1 MIQRQPEG
9 SQLSSPAHGMT
20 HDRFSQAPYQCR
32 FDWGISGTLRA
43 VSRGDVVLLVDV
55 LSFSTSTAIAV
66 SRGALIY
73 PCAITDDPREIARQ
87 IGGEAAVDR
96 NQVPAA
102 GKYSL
107 SPGSLVDVN
116 RGQRIV
122 IPSLNG
128 ATCSRSATHATI
140 TMTAA
145 LVNAGV
151 TARVISAA
159 LVGRNRSVTIVA
171 CGEREKESNTG
182 DLRMAIED
190 YLGAG
195 AIIARLDCTKSP
207 EAQVAEAAFRNC
219 KSDLQALLW
228 DSVSG
233 RELRAIGFGEDVKC
247 AANIDSVDAVPVLKD
262 GFFVRME
269 P

>member
-159 LVGRNRSVTIVA
+159 
-171 CGEREKESNTG
+171 SNTG